1 MRTQAT
7 RFNELV
13 QFRAPP
19 GFMAATTAAAQRDH
33 TTVADFLRR
42 TIIARLNELNLS
54 LDSSGEVRR

>member
-1 MRTQAT
+1 
-7 RFNELV
+7 
-13 QFRAPP
+13 
-19 GFMAATTAAAQRDH
+19 MAATTAAAQRDH